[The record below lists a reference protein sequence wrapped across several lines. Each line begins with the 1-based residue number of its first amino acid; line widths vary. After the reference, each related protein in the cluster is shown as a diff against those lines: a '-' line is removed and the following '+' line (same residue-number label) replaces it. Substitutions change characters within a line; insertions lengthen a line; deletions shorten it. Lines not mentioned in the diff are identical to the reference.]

1 MFYNLGFIDSASVH
15 AGASLG
21 SSVDA

>member
-1 MFYNLGFIDSASVH
+1 L

-21 SSVDA
+21 SSKAAVSMASSALRART